1 MKFLFKHS
9 KPLKWISFILA
20 GIFLFVRF
28 LYGKNNEFDANGD
41 FQLSTMGVAL
51 SIIAVLFIL
60 LGFAID
66 FLVSFKK
73 K

>member
-1 MKFLFKHS
+1 MKFLFNYS